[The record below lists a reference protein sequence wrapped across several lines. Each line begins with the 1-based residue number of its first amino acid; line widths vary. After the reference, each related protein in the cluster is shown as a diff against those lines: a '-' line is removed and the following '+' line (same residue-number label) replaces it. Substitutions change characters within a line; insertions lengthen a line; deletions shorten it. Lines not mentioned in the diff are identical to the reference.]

1 MYRTTLKEV
10 FSKIDCR
17 FKAAVKKGV
26 GYVSIFCTNADEE
39 RRMEAAENAVRE
51 AGATVTSVE
60 IVLCGFHKSTVHV
73 RFSGLNCADDFIPP
87 SRV

>member
-17 FKAAVKKGV
+17 FKAAVKNGV
-26 GYVSIFCTNADEE
+26 GYISIFCTTSDDE
-39 RRMEAAENAVRE
+39 RLWDAAENAIRE
-51 AGATVTSVE
+51 AGATETSCD
-60 IVLCGFHKSTVHV
+60 IILLGDRKSTVHV